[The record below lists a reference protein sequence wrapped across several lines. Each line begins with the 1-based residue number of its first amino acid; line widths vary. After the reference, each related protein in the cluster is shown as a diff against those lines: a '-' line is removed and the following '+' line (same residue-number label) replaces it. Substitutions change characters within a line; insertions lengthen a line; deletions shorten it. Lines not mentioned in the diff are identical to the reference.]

1 MKPNAIG
8 EEARA
13 VEAIVSYLSGVPFAT
28 RKEVLSGAIAAYG
41 LSAEELQ
48 DKSPRGKNC
57 RIRSGLGTVLNRLT
71 QQKAVGCR
79 DGVLFL
85 NREQL
90 VLVQEAQCEAALR
103 ELLCS
108 RRKYRR
114 EELFRALAER
124 FRTVRTPQKADDLT
138 LAAMSE
144 RILSR
149 MLEAGEAEQDGTGR
163 IGGVRQADD
172 APGQPLS
179 ERECRERLLSRL
191 YRRGGA
197 HFEVFLANA
206 LEKYFLVTG
215 RDVTCCE
222 ITGGS
227 ADGGIDIVID
237 TVDELGFAE
246 HILVQAKCRRQAQT
260 TEKEIREFYGA
271 LNAQRGSRG
280 IFATTTSFHP
290 AAQKLLDSLDNCVG
304 IDGKK
309 LFEILKKAEYGIHKS
324 KSGYT
329 LDTAAV

>member
-1 MKPNAIG
+1 MYKLRAPASSANIG
-8 EEARA
+8 SGFDSIGIALNLYNYVTFEESDEIL
-13 VEAIVSYLSGVPFAT
+13 VECEDEVPKDGTNLIVDTVRKVYAQAGRTFRGLHVIQENHVPMVRGLGSSST
-28 RKEVLSGAIAAYG
+28 CIAAG
-41 LSAEELQ
+41 VSIAGKLMGDNLSLH
-48 DKSPRGKNC
+48 DK
-57 RIRSGLGTVLNRLT
+57 V
-71 QQKAVGCR
+71 
-79 DGVLFL
+79 
-85 NREQL
+85 
-90 VLVQEAQCEAALR
+90 
-103 ELLCS
+103 
-108 RRKYRR
+108 
-114 EELFRALAER
+114 
-124 FRTVRTPQKADDLT
+124 T

-246 HILVQAKCRRQAQT
+246 HILVQAK
-260 TEKEIREFYGA
+260 
-271 LNAQRGSRG
+271 
-280 IFATTTSFHP
+280 
-290 AAQKLLDSLDNCVG
+290 
-304 IDGKK
+304 
-309 LFEILKKAEYGIHKS
+309 
-324 KSGYT
+324 
-329 LDTAAV
+329 